1 LSLKIKDKI
10 KKGKKGRVIDDD
22 VEHHPPQKKKKG
34 KKEKKRGDYNYKAKC
49 SVRQ

>member
-22 VEHHPPQKKKKG
+22 VDPPPPKKKREETTTIKL
-34 KKEKKRGDYNYKAKC
+34 N
-49 SVRQ
+49 VV

>member
-22 VEHHPPQKKKKG
+22 VDPPPPQ
-34 KKEKKRGDYNYKAKC
+34 EKKRGDYNYKAKC
-49 SVRQ
+49 IVRK

>member
-10 KKGKKGRVIDDD
+10 KKGKKGRVIDDVD
-22 VEHHPPQKKKKG
+22 PPPPQ
-34 KKEKKRGDYNYKAKC
+34 EKKRGDYNYKAKC

>member
-22 VEHHPPQKKKKG
+22 VAPPPPQ
-34 KKEKKRGDYNYKAKC
+34 EKKRGDYNYKAKC